1 MGSKIFHN
9 KQLATMKTIIKLSLS
24 IMALGLLS
32 SASNVTHHKVDEAEG
47 IQFFEGSWEEAL
59 KESQETGKPIFLDAY
74 ASWCGPCKALKA
86 RVFTNQEVGAYFN
99 EHFINVEKDMEK
111 GEGRQIARTYRVTSY
126 PSLFFVKDDG
136 SVVKRAVGYR
146 NPEQLLLLGQQAI
159 EAYENI

>member
-1 MGSKIFHN
+1 
-9 KQLATMKTIIKLSLS
+9 MKTIIKLSLS

-59 KESQETGKPIFLDAY
+59 KES
-74 ASWCGPCKALKA
+74 
-86 RVFTNQEVGAYFN
+86 QEVGAYFN